1 LAIATGLAVLKGT
14 YYGARIFQM
23 ASKSKLAQK
32 MKAKHQKDQKFK
44 KAGRDLRNEMR
55 ALNQKQ
61 NTSKQNKAMKDA
73 LKADLKKQAQNRQVK
88 QTVRR
93 TR

>member
-1 LAIATGLAVLKGT
+1 MAIATGLAVLKGT
-14 YYGARIFQM
+14 YYGARIFRM

-32 MKAKHQKDQKFK
+32 MKAKHQKA
-44 KAGRDLRNEMR
+44 KAGRDLRYEMR

-61 NTSKQNKAMKDA
+61 NTAKQNKAMKDA
-73 LKADLKKQAQNRQVK
+73 LKSDLKKQAQNRQVK
-88 QTVRR
+88 QTMRR